1 VNHGVRPKLKHT
13 YRSRTGA
20 IGLCGVDI
28 YECFDSL
35 TVVLTELN
43 GNRGIAV
50 TDCFPEL
57 ATDIASG
64 LVEVGIVADP
74 RSILWIER
82 TEGAYSPKAPWN
94 GETWDEVTMQWDG
107 RRFRAPVWKPCAGDR
122 FKRPALG
129 KSIRPHEISIRL

>member
-1 VNHGVRPKLKHT
+1 MLKHT

-64 LVEVGIVADP
+64 LVDVGIVADP
-74 RSILWIER
+74 RSILWIDR